1 MQQLISTENRP
12 DLLLNVKE
20 DVLENTERRQKLVSS
35 DDSLSQ

>member
-20 DVLENTERRQKLVSS
+20 DVLENTERRQKRVSS
-35 DDSLSQ
+35 NDSLPQ